1 MKIKLELL
9 DPTGVAVESHSH
21 EIEYIPK
28 EHYRAYLTI
37 GDYHYYIKKDGKTL
51 ERLEPLDVEE
61 ELTEIAD
68 WLRSKTGK
76 EIMRKSQLKTSEVE
90 KLINKMKDIDPKDL
104 NKPFEI

>member
-9 DPTGVAVESHSH
+9 DPTGVAVEIH

-37 GDYHYYIKKDGKTL
+37 GDYHYYIKNDGKTL
-51 ERLEPLDVEE
+51 ERLEPPDAKE

-68 WLRSKTGK
+68 WLKSKTGK

-90 KLINKMKDIDPKDL
+90 KLINKLSDIDPEIL
-104 NKPFEI
+104 NKPFNI